1 MLRGFADPDQIIDT
15 SDEAHENDGGN
26 GATTVT
32 FVSRLLETLPTLQRK
47 EST

>member
-1 MLRGFADPDQIIDT
+1 VLRDFAEPDQDLDT

-32 FVSRLLETLPTLQRK
+32 SCFK
-47 EST
+47 AA